1 VTAVLYGYLAMVWA
15 HSLCGGAVEILARWT
30 YGEGSAAEAIGTA
43 FSAACWPLMVRLF
56 PVFFPLLLVRGL
68 ERAEFERK
76 EEREENEVR
85 RGKVLILIAQKVIS
99 LFCFQARTLL
109 N

>member
-1 VTAVLYGYLAMVWA
+1 MVWA

-30 YGEGSAAEAIGTA
+30 YGEGSAAEAIGAA